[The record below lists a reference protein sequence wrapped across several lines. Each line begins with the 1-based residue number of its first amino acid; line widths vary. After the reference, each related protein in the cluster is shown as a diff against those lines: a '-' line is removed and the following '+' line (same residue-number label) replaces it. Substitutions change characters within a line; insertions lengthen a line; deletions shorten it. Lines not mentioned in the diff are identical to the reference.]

1 MIVYDKN
8 TLTSNRSIDDNG
20 YLRADECNISKS
32 QVRPY
37 LGKEIPNWREFGLEP
52 DKIYNVYCPAEE
64 LEKAAKTFNNLPLTR
79 EHIEVN
85 VDNVPKE
92 KIVGSLGDHASFEYP
107 YLKNN
112 LIIYDK
118 KDIDLVMSG
127 KKKEL
132 SCGYRYTPVQQAG
145 EVDGQHYDFVMTD
158 IIGNHVALVKQGR
171 AGRDVMVA
179 DSSKGILE
187 TIKEKIMAVFD
198 KDLVG
203 DEFKESEHPRAKNG
217 QFTTAGGSGSSS
229 SKMEFSEHKNAA
241 GEKSMRASFEH
252 SGAKVDAV
260 KEGKY
265 VSMKIYAPEGKKFKN
280 GDTFYTT
287 ETEADKAEE
296 LAKKIIDN
304 EFGSSEKKDVF
315 KSRFSKH
322 TVRRDD
328 PNYKA
333 ELSAAKNDLKEAVSA
348 FEKNVENQQEKF
360 KWIEQQRLDM
370 AKADLEDLEKFEK
383 ESSEKKEY
391 TDEEISQKHSEYTK
405 KAIEL
410 LREGRELK
418 EGSEEYKEVQK
429 KLKDLQ
435 KEYDDVLTAREK
447 KAAKQGVVIHMN
459 GKTEP
464 VGDISKEDKVG
475 IVMKEFKEGE
485 LKSGSGEKVTDPK
498 QAIAI
503 ALSEADKVAKD
514 KEIPEKQDEPEKAG
528 DDKALE
534 KGEEEMTEEVKK
546 ALAEEKVEEAK
557 KEEVVEDACGKAKDK
572 DVKACDKSVDKRALI
587 DEIGGILKDK
597 LSEEEWR
604 TVIKKAEELAY
615 NDSEASADDEKKEDL
630 KGKEKEAFAEGV
642 DFGEKKEKEE
652 PKKLDSEHESEG
664 EKKAEEKKEMAKDE
678 AMVMDADAIRA
689 EAREEVIADFK
700 ARETARR
707 AVRKMVGD
715 VDVFAFDSAEDIYK
729 FACGKAGMNL
739 DEIASYKDAFCG
751 LTAAKGK
758 LALDASPISGSNVEC
773 LKDIRVAY

>member
-8 TLTSNRSIDDNG
+8 TFESKREIDPVNG
-20 YLRADECNISKS
+20 YLRADDCNISKC
-32 QVRPY
+32 QVRAY
-37 LGKEIPNWREFGLEP
+37 LGKEIPNWREFDLDP
-52 DKIYNVYCPAEE
+52 DKIYNVYCPREE
-64 LEKAAKTFNNLPLTR
+64 LKKAVPTFNNLPLTR
-79 EHIEVN
+79 EHIEVD

-132 SCGYRYTPVQQAG
+132 SCGYRYTPVRQSG
-145 EVDGQHYDFVMTD
+145 EAEGQHYDFVMTD

-198 KDLVG
+198 NDLVE

-217 QFTTAGGSGSSS
+217 QFTSAGGSGSSG

-304 EFGSSEKKDVF
+304 EFGG
-315 KSRFSKH
+315 
-322 TVRRDD
+322 
-328 PNYKA
+328 
-333 ELSAAKNDLKEAVSA
+333 
-348 FEKNVENQQEKF
+348 
-360 KWIEQQRLDM
+360 
-370 AKADLEDLEKFEK
+370 
-383 ESSEKKEY
+383 SEKKE
-391 TDEEISQKHSEYTK
+391 ESS
-405 KAIEL
+405 
-410 LREGRELK
+410 K
-418 EGSEEYKEVQK
+418 ETTN
-429 KLKDLQ
+429 D
-435 KEYDDVLTAREK
+435 A
-447 KAAKQGVVIHMN
+447 M
-459 GKTEP
+459 
-464 VGDISKEDKVG
+464 SKEDKIGV
-475 IVMKEFKEGE
+475 VMKEFKEGE

-503 ALSEADKVAKD
+503 ALSEADKIAKD

-528 DDKALE
+528 DEVALN
-534 KGEEEMTEEVKK
+534 KGEKKMADEVKK
-546 ALAEEKVEEAK
+546 APAEEKVEEV
-557 KEEVVEDACGKAKDK
+557 KEEKVTEDACKKAEDK
-572 DVKACDKSVDKRALI
+572 EVKPACDEKEDKRKLI

-615 NDSEASADDEKKEDL
+615 NDSEASADDEDKKDL
-630 KGKEKEAFAEGV
+630 KGKEKKAFAEGV
-642 DFGEKKEKEE
+642 VYGEEKEKAE

-664 EKKAEEKKEMAKDE
+664 MKKKEEKAEDKKMAKDE
-678 AMVMDADAIRA
+678 ALIMDADAIRA
-689 EAREEVIADFK
+689 EAKAEVIADFK

-715 VDVFAFDSAEDIYK
+715 VDVFAFDSAEEIYK
-729 FACGKAGMNL
+729 FACEKAGMDLN
-739 DEIASYKDAFCG
+739 EIASYKDAFCG
-751 LTAAKGK
+751 LSAAKGK

-773 LKDIRVAY
+773 FKDIRLAY

>member
-8 TLTSNRSIDDNG
+8 TFASNRDIDANG
-20 YLRADECNISKS
+20 YLRVEECNISKC
-32 QVRPY
+32 QLRPY

-52 DKIYNVYCPAEE
+52 DKIYNVYCPKEE
-64 LEKAAKTFNNLPLTR
+64 LEKAVPTFNNLPLTR
-79 EHIEVN
+79 EHIEVD

-132 SCGYRYTPVQQAG
+132 SCGYRYTPVQQSG
-145 EVDGQHYDFVMTD
+145 EVDGQHYDFIMTD

-179 DSSKGILE
+179 DSSKGILD

-217 QFTTAGGSGSSS
+217 QFTNAGGSGSSLKDDKDVS
-229 SKMEFSEHKNAA
+229 NYWKKEGSKESQEAGNVKVMEKQLQDLRGMLKEAMGSSSSEGKERVEYLKKNIENLEKEIGKHKAGRKSEEQLIKEFQETSKEISKMLENEERLSRESKFSEEGKNIY
-241 GEKSMRASFEH
+241 EKH
-252 SGAKVDAV
+252 SNKLKELNAKKEDLDKQIKAVGSAKKDAV
-260 KEGKY
+260 
-265 VSMKIYAPEGKKFKN
+265 
-280 GDTFYTT
+280 
-287 ETEADKAEE
+287 
-296 LAKKIIDN
+296 
-304 EFGSSEKKDVF
+304 SEKKDVF

-333 ELSAAKNDLKEAVSA
+333 QLSAAKNDLKEAISA
-348 FEKNVENQQEKF
+348 FEKNVENQEEKF

-370 AKADLEDLEKFEK
+370 AKADLEDLEMFEK
-383 ESSEKKEY
+383 ESSKE
-391 TDEEISQKHSEYTK
+391 TTNDAKLD
-405 KAIEL
+405 KAEQ
-410 LREGRELK
+410 E
-418 EGSEEYKEVQK
+418 
-429 KLKDLQ
+429 
-435 KEYDDVLTAREK
+435 
-447 KAAKQGVVIHMN
+447 
-459 GKTEP
+459 
-464 VGDISKEDKVG
+464 KVG
-475 IVMKEFKEGE
+475 VVMKEFKEGE

-503 ALSEADKVAKD
+503 ALSEAKKVKD
-514 KEIPEKQDEPEKAG
+514 EEIPEKQDEPEKAG
-528 DDKALE
+528 DDKALT
-534 KGEEEMTEEVKK
+534 KGEEEMTEEVKE
-546 ALAEEKVEEAK
+546 ALAEEKVDEAK
-557 KEEVVEDACGKAKDK
+557 KEEVVEDACGKAEDK
-572 DVKACDKSVDKRALI
+572 EIKACDKSVDKRALI

-597 LSEEEWR
+597 VDEELWR

-615 NDSEASADDEKKEDL
+615 NDSEASADDEKKEEL
-630 KGKEKEAFAEGV
+630 
-642 DFGEKKEKEE
+642 KEE
-652 PKKLDSEHESEG
+652 E
-664 EKKAEEKKEMAKDE
+664 KAEEVKEEVKEEAKEEMAKDE

-689 EAREEVIADFK
+689 EAREEVLADFK
-700 ARETARR
+700 ARETARK
-707 AVRKMVGD
+707 AVRKVVGD
-715 VDVFAFDSAEDIYK
+715 VDVFAFDSAEEIYK
-729 FACGKAGMNL
+729 FACEKSGMDL
-739 DEIASYKDAFCG
+739 TEVASYKDAFRG

-773 LKDIRVAY
+773 LKDIRIAY

>member
-8 TLTSNRSIDDNG
+8 TLASKREIDLNG
-20 YLRADECNISKS
+20 FLHADECNISKC

-37 LGKEIPNWREFGLEP
+37 LGREVPNWREFGLEP
-52 DKIYNVYCPAEE
+52 DKIYNVYCPPEE
-64 LEKAAKTFNNLPLTR
+64 LEKAVPTFNNLPLTR
-79 EHIEVN
+79 EHIEVD

-132 SCGYRYTPVQQAG
+132 SCGYRYTPVQQSG

-198 KDLVG
+198 NDLVE
-203 DEFKESEHPRAKNG
+203 DEFKESEHPRAENG
-217 QFTTAGGSGSSS
+217 QFTSAGGSG
-229 SKMEFSEHKNAA
+229 
-241 GEKSMRASFEH
+241 
-252 SGAKVDAV
+252 
-260 KEGKY
+260 
-265 VSMKIYAPEGKKFKN
+265 
-280 GDTFYTT
+280 T
-287 ETEADKAEE
+287 
-296 LAKKIIDN
+296 
-304 EFGSSEKKDVF
+304 
-315 KSRFSKH
+315 
-322 TVRRDD
+322 
-328 PNYKA
+328 
-333 ELSAAKNDLKEAVSA
+333 
-348 FEKNVENQQEKF
+348 
-360 KWIEQQRLDM
+360 
-370 AKADLEDLEKFEK
+370 
-383 ESSEKKEY
+383 EKKEESSK
-391 TDEEISQKHSEYTK
+391 EESNPRLDRQLEGRSIENIEKLYQTK
-405 KAIEL
+405 KKAYKQAVSYGDDAGARAFKKDMEYIEKYMDKMDNIA
-410 LREGRELK
+410 ED
-418 EGSEEYKEVQK
+418 K
-429 KLKDLQ
+429 KLSEAEQ
-435 KEYDDVLTAREK
+435 E
-447 KAAKQGVVIHMN
+447 
-459 GKTEP
+459 
-464 VGDISKEDKVG
+464 KVG
-475 IVMKEFKEGE
+475 VVMKEFKDGE

-503 ALSEADKVAKD
+503 ALSEADKVAED

-528 DDKALE
+528 DEVALN
-534 KGEEEMTEEVKK
+534 KGEKKMADEVKETP
-546 ALAEEKVEEAK
+546 AEEKVEEV
-557 KEEVVEDACGKAKDK
+557 KEEKVTEDACGKAEDK
-572 DVKACDKSVDKRALI
+572 EVKPACDEKEDKRKLI

-604 TVIKKAEELAY
+604 TVIAKAEELAY
-615 NDSEASADDEKKEDL
+615 NNSEASADDEKKEDL

-642 DFGEKKEKEE
+642 DYGEKKEKEE

-664 EKKAEEKKEMAKDE
+664 TKKADEKMAKDE

-689 EAREEVIADFK
+689 EAREEVLADFK
-700 ARETARR
+700 ARETARK

-715 VDVFAFDSAEDIYK
+715 VDVFAFDSAEEIYK
-729 FACGKAGMNL
+729 FACEKSGMDL
-739 DEIASYKDAFCG
+739 TEVASYKDAFRG

-773 LKDIRVAY
+773 LKDIRIAY

>member
-8 TLTSNRSIDDNG
+8 TFGSNRDIDTNG
-20 YLRADECNISKS
+20 YLRVEECNISKC
-32 QVRPY
+32 QIRPY
-37 LGKEIPNWREFGLEP
+37 LGKEIPNYKEFGLEP
-52 DKIYNVYCPAEE
+52 DKIYNVYCPKEE
-64 LEKAAKTFNNLPLTR
+64 LEKAAPTFNNLPLTR
-79 EHIEVN
+79 EHIEVD
-85 VDNVPKE
+85 VESVPKE

-132 SCGYRYTPVQQAG
+132 SCGYRYTPVKQSG

-198 KDLVG
+198 NDLAE

-217 QFTTAGGSGSSS
+217 QFTNAGGSGS
-229 SKMEFSEHKNAA
+229 
-241 GEKSMRASFEH
+241 EKKEEKEIAFIEAQRKWGKERLEIEREYE
-252 SGAKVDAV
+252 AK
-260 KEGKY
+260 Y
-265 VSMKIYAPEGKKFKN
+265 KK
-280 GDTFYTT
+280 
-287 ETEADKAEE
+287 A
-296 LAKKIIDN
+296 
-304 EFGSSEKKDVF
+304 SSEYQEMLFNGNASKEDLYKKAVEMNNIE
-315 KSRFSKH
+315 KEK
-322 TVRRDD
+322 
-328 PNYKA
+328 
-333 ELSAAKNDLKEAVSA
+333 LKV
-348 FEKNVENQQEKF
+348 
-360 KWIEQQRLDM
+360 
-370 AKADLEDLEKFEK
+370 LEDFERKNKENFEK
-383 ESSEKKEY
+383 EYSSKESKSDLDGKNFKIKLARKPSDIKEVKNLDIDHPNEHVKI
-391 TDEEISQKHSEYTK
+391 TET
-405 KAIEL
+405 IEL
-410 LREGRELK
+410 AGQEYDKFVKNPLRDYAFLK
-418 EGSEEYKEVQK
+418 GKGGYDDDGNRTAVAIRSSGKQTLVVDPSGSAYARYMGILYADDKTTNDK
-429 KLKDLQ
+429 KLSEAEQ
-435 KEYDDVLTAREK
+435 E
-447 KAAKQGVVIHMN
+447 
-459 GKTEP
+459 
-464 VGDISKEDKVG
+464 KVG
-475 IVMKEFKEGE
+475 VVMKEFKDGE

-503 ALSEADKVAKD
+503 ALSEADKIAKD

-528 DDKALE
+528 DEVALN
-534 KGEEEMTEEVKK
+534 KGEEKMADEVKE
-546 ALAEEKVEEAK
+546 APAEEKVEEV
-557 KEEVVEDACGKAKDK
+557 KEEKVTEDACKKAEDK
-572 DVKACDKSVDKRALI
+572 EVKPACDEKEDKRKLI

-615 NDSEASADDEKKEDL
+615 NDSETSADDEKKEDL

-664 EKKAEEKKEMAKDE
+664 TKKADEKMAKDE

-689 EAREEVIADFK
+689 EAREEALADFK
-700 ARETARR
+700 ARETARK

-729 FACGKAGMNL
+729 FACEKSGMDLN
-739 DEIASYKDAFCG
+739 EIVSYKDAFRG
-751 LTAAKGK
+751 LTATKSK

-773 LKDIRVAY
+773 LKDIRIAY

>member
-8 TLTSNRSIDDNG
+8 TFGSNRDIDTNG
-20 YLRADECNISKS
+20 YLRVEECNISKC

-37 LGKEIPNWREFGLEP
+37 LGKEIPNWREFGLEA
-52 DKIYNVYCPAEE
+52 DKIYNVYCPKEE
-64 LEKAAKTFNNLPLTR
+64 LEKAAETFNNLPLTR
-79 EHIEVN
+79 EHIEVD
-85 VDNVPKE
+85 VERVPKE

-132 SCGYRYTPVQQAG
+132 SCGYRYTPVQQSG
-145 EVDGQHYDFVMTD
+145 EIDGQHYDFIMTD

-203 DEFKESEHPRAKNG
+203 DEFKESEHPREKSG
-217 QFTTAGGSGSSS
+217 QFTSKGGSGSSGS
-229 SKMEFSEHKNAA
+229 IEHN
-241 GEKSMRASFEH
+241 
-252 SGAKVDAV
+252 GAKIDI
-260 KEGKY
+260 KKDGKY
-265 VSMKIYAPEGKKFKN
+265 ADIKIYAPEGKKFKN

-287 ETEADKAEE
+287 EAEADKAEE

-304 EFGSSEKKDVF
+304 EFGGSEKRDVF

-333 ELSAAKNDLKEAVSA
+333 QLNAAKNDLKEAISA
-348 FEKNVENQQEKF
+348 FEKNVENQEEKF

-370 AKADLEDLEKFEK
+370 AKADLKSLEDFEK
-383 ESSEKKEY
+383 ENDGPEKKEY
-391 TDEEISQKHSEYTK
+391 SEEEINEKHKEYTK
-405 KAIEL
+405 KALEL
-410 LREGRELK
+410 LREGRSYE
-418 EGSEEYKEVQK
+418 EGSKEYKDVQNR
-429 KLKDLQ
+429 LKDLQ
-435 KEYDDVLTAREK
+435 KEYDDILTAREK
-447 KAAKQGVVIHMN
+447 NAAKQGVVVHMN

-464 VGDISKEDKVG
+464 VGDAKQSNAEQEKVG

-485 LKSGSGEKVTDPK
+485 LKSGSGEKVTNPK

-503 ALSEADKVAKD
+503 ALSEADKVKD
-514 KEIPEKQDEPEKAG
+514 KEIPEKQEKPEKAG
-528 DDKALE
+528 DEVALN
-534 KGEEEMTEEVKK
+534 KGEKKMADEVKE
-546 ALAEEKVEEAK
+546 APAEEKVEEV
-557 KEEVVEDACGKAKDK
+557 KEEKVTEDACKKAEDK
-572 DVKACDKSVDKRALI
+572 EVKPACDKKEDKRKLI

-615 NDSEASADDEKKEDL
+615 NDSEASADDEDKKDL

-642 DFGEKKEKEE
+642 VYGEEKEKSE

-664 EKKAEEKKEMAKDE
+664 MKKAEKEEKAEDKKMAKDE
-678 AMVMDADAIRA
+678 DLVMDADAIKA
-689 EAREEVIADFK
+689 EAKAEVIADFK

-715 VDVFAFDSAEDIYK
+715 VDVFAFDSAEEIYK
-729 FACGKAGMNL
+729 FACEKAGMNL
-739 DEIASYKDAFCG
+739 NEIVSFKDAFQG
-751 LTAAKGK
+751 LSMAKASK
-758 LALDASPISGSNVEC
+758 LAMDASPVSGSDVEC
-773 LKDIRVAY
+773 FKDIRLAY

>member
-8 TLTSNRSIDDNG
+8 TFGSNREIDEVNG
-20 YLRADECNISKS
+20 YLRVDECNISKC

-52 DKIYNVYCPAEE
+52 DKIYNVYCPREE
-64 LEKAAKTFNNLPLTR
+64 LKKAVPTFNNLPLTR
-79 EHIEVN
+79 EHIEVD

-132 SCGYRYTPVQQAG
+132 SCGYRYTPVRQSG
-145 EVDGQHYDFVMTD
+145 EAEGQHYDFVMTD
-158 IIGNHVALVKQGR
+158 IVGNHVALVKQGR

-198 KDLVG
+198 NDLVG

-217 QFTTAGGSGSSS
+217 QFTSAGGSGSSG

-287 ETEADKAEE
+287 EAEVDKAEE

-304 EFGSSEKKDVF
+304 EFGG
-315 KSRFSKH
+315 
-322 TVRRDD
+322 
-328 PNYKA
+328 
-333 ELSAAKNDLKEAVSA
+333 
-348 FEKNVENQQEKF
+348 
-360 KWIEQQRLDM
+360 
-370 AKADLEDLEKFEK
+370 
-383 ESSEKKEY
+383 SEKKEESSKEKLGVIHKMWE
-391 TDEEISQKHSEYTK
+391 DFPNTK
-405 KAIEL
+405 KTEIMSKINEL
-410 LREGRELK
+410 FGSYENYLKADRENDVVEKALKKKPVRELVGK
-418 EGSEEYKEVQK
+418 GI
-429 KLKDLQ
+429 
-435 KEYDDVLTAREK
+435 EK
-447 KAAKQGVVIHMN
+447 MFANDGAKQ
-459 GKTEP
+459 E
-464 VGDISKEDKVG
+464 KVG
-475 IVMKEFKEGE
+475 VVMKEFKEGE
-485 LKSGSGEKVTDPK
+485 LKSGSGKKVTDPK

-528 DDKALE
+528 DEVDLN
-534 KGEEEMTEEVKK
+534 KGEKKMADEVKK
-546 ALAEEKVEEAK
+546 APAEEKVEEV
-557 KEEVVEDACGKAKDK
+557 KEEKVTEDACKKAEDK
-572 DVKACDKSVDKRALI
+572 EVKPACDEKEDKRKLI

-615 NDSEASADDEKKEDL
+615 NDSEASADDEDKKDL
-630 KGKEKEAFAEGV
+630 KGKEKKAFAEGV
-642 DFGEKKEKEE
+642 VYGEEKEKAE

-664 EKKAEEKKEMAKDE
+664 MKKAEKEEKAEDKKMAKDE
-678 AMVMDADAIRA
+678 DLVMDADAIRA
-689 EAREEVIADFK
+689 EAKAEVIADFK

-715 VDVFAFDSAEDIYK
+715 VDVFAFDSAEEIYK
-729 FACGKAGMNL
+729 FACEKAGMDLN
-739 DEIASYKDAFCG
+739 EIASYKDAFCG
-751 LTAAKGK
+751 LSAAKGK

-773 LKDIRVAY
+773 FKDIRLAY